1 MLQCFHFPDLV
12 TIGIQYQCSDM
23 LIIPNELIDKFVSV
37 SSQNVSKEDGK
48 HLETLAFLSGIR
60 QNGNLIGSDLIF
72 PRQNCRPNSVE
83 EQGKKASLFSKVTK
97 EVIVVTSVSASAN
110 SRSFLRLKRSFI

>member
-1 MLQCFHFPDLV
+1 
-12 TIGIQYQCSDM
+12 M

-48 HLETLAFLSGIR
+48 HLETLAFLAGIR
-60 QNGNLIGSDLIF
+60 QNGNLIGYDLIF

-83 EQGKKASLFSKVTK
+83 DQGKKAYRVRQRIRYLLVKFQKTCHYAKQVM
-97 EVIVVTSVSASAN
+97 AN
-110 SRSFLRLKRSFI
+110 EISSHQIRR